1 MQLVE
6 KHIIKKSHKYY
17 KELDNLCF
25 LSKNLYNVANYV
37 VRQKFI
43 STKKYINFSSL
54 DKVLNCNNH
63 DYKQLPAKVSQQVLR
78 LLDKNWVSFF
88 AAIKGYTKN
97 PSNYLGRPK
106 LPKYKDKVKGRN
118 IVVYTKQA
126 LSKKE
131 LRKGIVKPSKTK
143 VLIKTKVDPDTIN
156 QVRIVPSVN
165 NAVCVEIVYTVPDVP
180 LKTSNKVIGIDLG
193 VNNLATVVN
202 NHNSEKFII
211 NGRPLKSMNAYYN
224 KEKAKLMSFVGGEGT
239 SNKIKRLTNKRNN
252 KVRHY
257 LHNASKYIVN
267 YCLTNDVSKVIVG
280 HNKEWKNGFNK
291 RKSVNQNFI
300 CIPFNTLISQLKY
313 KCALQGIELV
323 ETEERYTSKCS
334 FVDNEE
340 MKHYNKYIGR
350 RISRGIFKAGTLK
363 YNADVNGALNII
375 RKVIPTFG
383 ISEYGIQ
390 GVVVHPAKIS
400 LCKV

>member
-1 MQLVE
+1 M
-6 KHIIKKSHKYY
+6 
-17 KELDNLCF
+17 
-25 LSKNLYNVANYV
+25 
-37 VRQKFI
+37 
-43 STKKYINFSSL
+43 
-54 DKVLNCNNH
+54 
-63 DYKQLPAKVSQQVLR
+63 
-78 LLDKNWVSFF
+78 
-88 AAIKGYTKN
+88 
-97 PSNYLGRPK
+97 
-106 LPKYKDKVKGRN
+106 
-118 IVVYTKQA
+118 VYTKQA

-224 KEKAKLMSFVGGEGT
+224 KEKAKLMSFVGGKGT

-350 RISRGIFKAGTLK
+350 RISRGIFKVGTLK